1 MENCRTG
8 IEHRAIFGS
17 DCEIVWV
24 DLMIRDTADYLLDKD
39 KESVIAYVQT
49 IMLIG
54 LALLSSIVGMFLL

>member
-1 MENCRTG
+1 
-8 IEHRAIFGS
+8 
-17 DCEIVWV
+17 CEIVWV